1 MLPEVEA
8 PSARKLKDIFDVYGL
23 HQLIAEPTLVTHYS
37 QTLIDLCITNS
48 PLSIV
53 KSGVV
58 QLSISDHALV
68 YMTRKARYDRCGARI
83 IQARCMKSFNE
94 SEFLEDLKQ
103 KAWND
108 SSHYSME
115 RLSDG
120 VYQYT
125 CTAEAYTGR

>member
-1 MLPEVEA
+1 M
-8 PSARKLKDIFDVYGL
+8 
-23 HQLIAEPTLVTHYS
+23 
-37 QTLIDLCITNS
+37 
-48 PLSIV
+48 
-53 KSGVV
+53 

-68 YMTRKARYDRCGARI
+68 YMARKARYDRCGARI

-94 SEFLEDLKQ
+94 REFLEGLKQ

-108 SSHYSME
+108 SSHYSNDVESME
-115 RLSDG
+115 RFSDG